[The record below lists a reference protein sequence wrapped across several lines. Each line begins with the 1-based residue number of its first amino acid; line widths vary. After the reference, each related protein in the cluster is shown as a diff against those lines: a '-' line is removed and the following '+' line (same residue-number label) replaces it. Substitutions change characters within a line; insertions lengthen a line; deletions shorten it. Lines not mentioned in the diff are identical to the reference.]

1 VRLEAR
7 EDVVRVRAEVKRER
21 YTLSEELLRRMK
33 EAYK

>member
-7 EDVVRVRAEVKRER
+7 EDVVRVRAEVERER
-21 YTLSEELLRRMK
+21 SALSEELLRRMK